1 MYCYKKLDI
10 LTYEEKI
17 EKVLEK
23 FKRLFK
29 EYVKNLSIPGVSL
42 SQSPTESISMSQSN
56 IEGRKL
62 KRSMIISVSI
72 LYLVF
77 IIFKLFLFFF
87 NVFVVGF

>member
-10 LTYEEKI
+10 LTYEEKT
-17 EKVLEK
+17 EKVLEN

-42 SQSPTESISMSQSN
+42 SQSPIESISMSQSN

-62 KRSMIISVSI
+62 KDQG
-72 LYLVF
+72 
-77 IIFKLFLFFF
+77 LFL
-87 NVFVVGF
+87 